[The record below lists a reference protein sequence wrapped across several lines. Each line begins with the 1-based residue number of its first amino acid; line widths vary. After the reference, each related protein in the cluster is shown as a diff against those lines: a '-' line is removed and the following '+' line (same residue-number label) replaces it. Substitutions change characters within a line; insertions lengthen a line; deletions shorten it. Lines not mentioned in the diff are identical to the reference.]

1 MMDQDWLTRAEKLSV
16 SAVDSEG
23 LDVALALHMTA
34 LADLLHTGEKG
45 EVPSGNTRLTSPAG
59 LKTGFFPMN
68 DVTGA

>member
-34 LADLLHTGEKG
+34 LADLLDTGEKG
-45 EVPSGNTRLTSPAG
+45 EVPSGKHA
-59 LKTGFFPMN
+59 
-68 DVTGA
+68 D